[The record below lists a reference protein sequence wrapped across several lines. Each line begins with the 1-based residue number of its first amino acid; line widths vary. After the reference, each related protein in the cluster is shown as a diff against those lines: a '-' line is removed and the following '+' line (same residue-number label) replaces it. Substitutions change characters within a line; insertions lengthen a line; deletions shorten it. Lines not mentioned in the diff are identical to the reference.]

1 MEIRKAERKKAKMK
15 MALQGASGSG
25 KTMSALLLAYGL
37 CNDWNKILVIDTEN
51 GSADLYSNLGAYNVI
66 SIAQPFI
73 PEKYI
78 EALELAK
85 SNDIT
90 VVIIDSISHCWD
102 YLLELHSNMAGNSFT
117 NWGKITPRQNAF
129 INAILQANVHVI
141 ATMRVKQDYVLNQKD
156 GKYVPEK
163 IGLKAVQ
170 RDGVD
175 YEFTL
180 VFDIDIKH
188 NATASKDR
196 TNLFVGRPEFK
207 INSDTGKEI
216 LAWCNNGTDHI
227 EINKLI
233 DECTNIDDLV
243 ELFNTYPSF
252 QQTHSREFSNKK
264 ANLLQL
270 NKIQHNLTT
279 KFTQNGTTHLT
290 AR

>member
-1 MEIRKAERKKAKMK
+1 
-15 MALQGASGSG
+15 MALQGVSGSG
-25 KTMSALLLAYGL
+25 KTMSALLLAYGI
-37 CNDWNKILVIDTEN
+37 CNDWNKILVIDTEH

-66 SIAQPFI
+66 SIPQPFT

-78 EALELAK
+78 EALELTK
-85 SNDIT
+85 SNDIS

-129 INAILQANVHVI
+129 INAILQANVHII

-188 NATASKDR
+188 NAIASKDR
-196 TNLFVGRPEFK
+196 TNLFVGRPNFR
-207 INSDTGKEI
+207 ISADTGKEI
-216 LAWCNNGTDHI
+216 LAWCNSGTDHI

-233 DECTNIDDLV
+233 DECASIDDLV

-252 QQTHSREFSNKK
+252 QHTHNREFSNKK

-270 NKIQHNLTT
+270 NKMQQNLTT